1 MKRNILFLITT
12 CLVIFG
18 LIFSGC
24 NGGGVLPDTNPES
37 ESDYFFGEDID
48 LIQIKDPNS
57 NILFAA
63 VGENQREVIILGD
76 KNSQGEP
83 INKTGTICISE
94 QGDMLYFKTGEKG
107 KVLFIIDGDGNKIT
121 FQNYTDSTVDL
132 TLYDYNGNIVDSTTA
147 DIDLSCFYSIQDY
160 LGTKTPYNFF
170 PSQSKMILGIN
181 FPAIDPLTWHILGDF
196 AAGLIHIDIDLPIL
210 NQLIGMEA
218 TASGVIVMNINSN
231 NYITSPPEVEVP
243 SYECFLPEC
252 TTSDSFTDNVHGIHK
267 DIILS
272 VLDSFINAMNNEKW
286 EEAKTYCVPN
296 SEATET
302 VDEFKSAFNE
312 LYDMCDQ
319 FTYQCSG
326 SPSDP
331 VITIPGWIATTAT
344 ATFSVSSI
352 SCTVTCVIGSEDIT
366 LDVSASG
373 SEKYYFKKIGKDWLI
388 EDFEGAY
395 AIDYEEI

>member
-48 LIQIKDPNS
+48 LIQIKDPNN

-83 INKTGTICISE
+83 ISKTGTICISE
-94 QGDMLYFKTGEKG
+94 QGDMLYFKTGEEG

-132 TLYDYNGNIVDSTTA
+132 TLYDYNV
-147 DIDLSCFYSIQDY
+147 SCFYSIQDY

-170 PSQSKMILGIN
+170 PSQSKMLLGVN
-181 FPAIDPLTWHILGDF
+181 FPAIDPFTWHLLAESATSF
-196 AAGLIHIDIDLPIL
+196 LHIDLPWM
-210 NQLIGMEA
+210 NALIGMEA
-218 TASGVIVMNINSN
+218 LASGEIVMNINSN
-231 NYITSPPEVEVP
+231 NYIISPPEVEVP
-243 SYECFLPEC
+243 SYDCFPPEC

-272 VLDSFINAMNNEKW
+272 VLDSFINAMNNR
-286 EEAKTYCVPN
+286 
-296 SEATET
+296 
-302 VDEFKSAFNE
+302 
-312 LYDMCDQ
+312 L
-319 FTYQCSG
+319 
-326 SPSDP
+326 
-331 VITIPGWIATTAT
+331 
-344 ATFSVSSI
+344 
-352 SCTVTCVIGSEDIT
+352 
-366 LDVSASG
+366 
-373 SEKYYFKKIGKDWLI
+373 
-388 EDFEGAY
+388 
-395 AIDYEEI
+395 